1 MVMAKSKHAAGDGS
15 YQALEA
21 ELSKLRDDVV
31 SLGGT
36 LRDIT
41 SDEVHAAVDAIRDR
55 LDKAAVEAHKAAR
68 RAKAGVHDAA
78 DAIEGAI
85 EEHPFTSI
93 LIALGLG
100 FLIGAFMRR

>member
-1 MVMAKSKHAAGDGS
+1 MAKSKQAAGDGS

-31 SLGGT
+31 SLAGT

-41 SDEVHAAVDAIRDR
+41 SDEVHATVDAIRDR
-55 LDKAAVEAHKAAR
+55 LDKAAAEAHKAAR
-68 RAKAGVHDAA
+68 RANAGVHGAA